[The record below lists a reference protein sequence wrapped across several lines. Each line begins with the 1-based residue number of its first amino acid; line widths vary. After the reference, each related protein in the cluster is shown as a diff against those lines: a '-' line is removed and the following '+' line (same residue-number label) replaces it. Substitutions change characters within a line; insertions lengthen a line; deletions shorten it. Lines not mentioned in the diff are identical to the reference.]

1 MMIFKGKNR
10 VTQPYGNGHGGID
23 IVGDSSR
30 NVHAVSAGVVDL
42 VQLWDGKTK
51 VGSQSYGNLVR
62 IKSGNEYHYYAHLDK
77 ICTIKGQSVK
87 AGDIIG
93 TMGNTGNSTGPHTHF
108 EVRKGGRTTA
118 CRVNPAPYADVLN
131 KKGAYTAKEH
141 TESNAEAVCKPTTE
155 NYTAG
160 AKVALNGAYLLVSA
174 SAKKAAKKISGNYY
188 IYDGKVISGRLRI
201 TNSADKVGKKPI
213 GKYVTGW
220 VDVKDI

>member
-1 MMIFKGKNR
+1 MIFDGKNR

-23 IVGDSSR
+23 IVGDDSR

-77 ICTIKGQSVK
+77 ICAIKGQAIK

-108 EVRKGGRTTA
+108 EVRKGGKTCG

-131 KKGAYTAKEH
+131 KKGTYTAK
-141 TESNAEAVCKPTTE
+141 TSTDSNAEAVCKPSAE

-160 AKVALNGAYLLVSA
+160 TKVALSGADLFVSA
-174 SAKKAAKKISGNYY
+174 SAKKAARKLSGNYY
-188 IYDGKVISGRLRI
+188 IYDGKDVNGRLRI
-201 TNSADKVGKKPI
+201 TNSADRVGKKPT
-213 GKYVTGW
+213 GQNVTGW
-220 VDVKDI
+220 VDVKDM

>member
-10 VTQPYGNGHGGID
+10 VTQPYGSGHGGID

-30 NVHAVSAGVVDL
+30 NVHAVSSGVVDL

-62 IKSGNEYHYYAHLDK
+62 IKSGNTYFYYAHLDD
-77 ICTIKGQSVK
+77 ICVKKGQSVK

-93 TMGNTGNSTGPHTHF
+93 TMGNTGNSYGAHTHF

-118 CRVNPAPYADVLN
+118 CRVNPAPYADVPN
-131 KKGAYTAKEH
+131 KKGTYTAKTN
-141 TESNAEAVCKPTTE
+141 TESNAEAVCKPAAK
-155 NYTAG
+155 NYTKG
-160 AKVALNGAYLLVSA
+160 AKVALSNAELFVSA

-188 IYDGKVISGRLRI
+188 IYDGKVINGRLRI
-201 TNSADKVGKKPI
+201 TDRADRVGKKPI
-213 GKYVTGW
+213 GQNVTGW
-220 VDVKDI
+220 VDAKDM

>member
-1 MMIFKGKNR
+1 MMIFDGKNR

-23 IVGDSSR
+23 IVGDDNKTVYCVAS
-30 NVHAVSAGVVDL
+30 GTVDL
-42 VQLWDGKTK
+42 VQKWDGRTKT
-51 VGSQSYGNLVR
+51 GSQSYGNLVR

-77 ICTIKGQSVK
+77 ICMIKGQSVK
-87 AGDIIG
+87 AGDIVG

-131 KKGAYTAKEH
+131 KKGTYTAK
-141 TESNAEAVCKPTTE
+141 TSTDLNADAVCKPAAE
-155 NYTAG
+155 NYTKG
-160 AKVALNGAYLLVSA
+160 AKVALNNADLFVSA

-188 IYDGKVISGRLRI
+188 IYDGKVINGRLRI
-201 TNSADKVGKKPI
+201 TDRADRVGKKPI
-213 GKYVTGW
+213 GQNVTGW